1 MPEFIDG
8 IVTPIKKLVFDQN
21 LSYLNVKKYTIISWL
36 NTLVIWKFFYIFSY
50 LEIQQI
56 LQQILVEIVQYFF
69 YKK

>member
-21 LSYLNVKKYTIISWL
+21 LSYLNVKKYTIIPWL
-36 NTLVIWKFFYIFSY
+36 NALVIWKFFYTFSY

>member
-36 NTLVIWKFFYIFSY
+36 NALVIWKFFYIFSY